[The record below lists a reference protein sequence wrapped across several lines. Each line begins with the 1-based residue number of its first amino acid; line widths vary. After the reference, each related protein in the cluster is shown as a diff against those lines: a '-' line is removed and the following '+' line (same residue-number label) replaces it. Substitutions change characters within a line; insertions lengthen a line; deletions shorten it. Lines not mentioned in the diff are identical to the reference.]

1 MGIIIPEGDPQMR
14 LEPPEKVSE
23 EKLTIDVREIEPLL
37 QAPAM
42 ELKPWPEAMI
52 TLKDGRI
59 LYIRQMLKTDVG
71 PLLEYMKKVMDVDKD
86 FYDIV
91 GARVYAEI
99 LGEYRCRLKD
109 PFTLIGTIDGQLAGF
124 ANGRVMNEDIS
135 ISLHTMTF
143 ARRGR
148 IGYAMYYAKTYYA
161 LEVLGAREW
170 WSTFESYNGWR
181 MAGLEMAQPTYPW
194 PEYQHELGGAR
205 VYYVTKKYW
214 DSSVKAFSRQMIGND
229 LDFNVTDEIRKA
241 NENFHVPDEVVL

>member
-1 MGIIIPEGDPQMR
+1 MR

-23 EKLTIDVREIEPLL
+23 EQLTIDVREIEPLL
-37 QAPAM
+37 QAPPMDLPAWKDAM
-42 ELKPWPEAMI
+42 L

-59 LYIRQMLKTDVG
+59 LFIRAMKPSDVE
-71 PLLEYMKKVMDVDKD
+71 PLLAYMKKVMTVEKD

-99 LGEYRCRLKD
+99 LGEYRKRLKD

-124 ANGRVMNEDIS
+124 ANGRVMNEDIA

-143 ARRGR
+143 SRRGR
-148 IGYAMYYAKTYYA
+148 IGWAMYYAKTYYA
-161 LEVLGAREW
+161 LETLGCKEW

-181 MAGLEMAQPTYPW
+181 MAGLEMAQPSYPW

-205 VYYVTKKYW
+205 VFYVTKKYW
-214 DSSVKAFSRQMIGND
+214 DSSVKAFAKQMIGSD
-229 LDFNVTDEIRKA
+229 LVFDVPEEVRKA
-241 NENFHVPDEVVL
+241 NANFRVPEELAL